1 MMGNKK
7 PACVHPEEEE
17 GRKTPLT
24 CSKGFGHQPGQIA
37 GDFGPGE
44 IIVVEG
50 LDGWNNESL
59 SHLPGVCSIP
69 HLSRRLLGM
78 SGLSPSHGVASPPR
92 GSGREEGRAQ
102 TIGAGRGPPGRRPGK
117 RSSAVRAASLP
128 PPAGAA
134 AALPGHRNV
143 TAQRPSV
150 RPPARPAEPP
160 APRARV

>member
-7 PACVHPEEEE
+7 PACVRPEEEE

-92 GSGREEGRAQ
+92 GSGRGREGEGKAQ
-102 TIGAGRGPPGRRPGK
+102 SIGAG
-117 RSSAVRAASLP
+117 
-128 PPAGAA
+128 
-134 AALPGHRNV
+134 
-143 TAQRPSV
+143 
-150 RPPARPAEPP
+150 ARPARAATREEKLSCPRREP
-160 APRARV
+160 AASSGSRRRSSRA